1 MSSVMT
7 NAGPR
12 PPCSWCVQG
21 GDNATRDLGYS
32 PWWLWPSCS
41 RDVQAEWARLMC
53 LCVCVCVRACGE
65 DTASSQSGKLIF
77 ASCGTARVLPLS
89 VPSPYVLQSGT
100 LNAPH
105 LPSPIFGTGSAVCCA
120 ASGMWYIG
128 RRESVATGTRT
139 LTVQLLTAKCVTF
152 RKVHVHTLAGWQHF
166 FPY

>member
-21 GDNATRDLGYS
+21 GDNATRDRGYS

-89 VPSPYVLQSGT
+89 VPSPYVYTKWHLECSPSS
-100 LNAPH
+100 LPH
-105 LPSPIFGTGSAVCCA
+105 FWHGIGGVLCRVWHVVHRPSRKCGNWYAHINGS
-120 ASGMWYIG
+120 
-128 RRESVATGTRT
+128 
-139 LTVQLLTAKCVTF
+139 VTNGKMRDF
-152 RKVHVHTLAGWQHF
+152 
-166 FPY
+166 